1 MTTIK
6 DLHEIISER
15 VGNSPHFDIAV
26 FLHHQY
32 VQGRISKENYFY
44 MLRDAAVA
52 AISFSDFTGE

>member
-26 FLHHQY
+26 FLHHQF
-32 VQGRISKENYFY
+32 VQGRLSKEDYFY
-44 MLRDAAVA
+44 MLRDLAVA
-52 AISFSDFTGE
+52 AISSTVFTGE